1 MKQEIIAELPDK
13 SISETLSVTV
23 AATLVEI
30 IEPTETEVIAE
41 ATDAEVT
48 TEVEQAEV
56 TTDEEA
62 R

>member
-30 IEPTETEVIAE
+30 IEPAETEVIAE
-41 ATDAEVT
+41 ATDTEET
-48 TEVEQAEV
+48 TEA
-56 TTDEEA
+56 EEA